1 MKLHSRILY
10 ALISISLPLF
20 TTGAQADGYYAGIAR
35 GQSEFNSDIS
45 VSKGATIDN
54 KSSVGQVFFG
64 REFDNN
70 VAVEAFYANL
80 GKAKLSA
87 KKGSTV
93 SAGGKTVSVN
103 EDTNVTGSTTS
114 FGIAG
119 KYYFDVHE
127 GVRLSAKLGVHS
139 WKSKYCLSSK
149 IENFRSS
156 DDGLDAMA
164 GLGIE
169 YAVSD
174 KVAFMAG
181 HDRFAVDDDDA
192 SITYLGVK
200 FSFN

>member
-1 MKLHSRILY
+1 MMKLHSRILY

-114 FGIAG
+114 FGIAVNIISMSMRVSG
-119 KYYFDVHE
+119 SAPSLVCILGNQNIAYP
-127 GVRLSAKLGVHS
+127 AKLRIFGRAMTALMPWPVSALNMRSATRWPS
-139 WKSKYCLSSK
+139 WLATTDSPSMMTMHPSPIL
-149 IENFRSS
+149 
-156 DDGLDAMA
+156 A
-164 GLGIE
+164 
-169 YAVSD
+169 
-174 KVAFMAG
+174 
-181 HDRFAVDDDDA
+181 
-192 SITYLGVK
+192 
-200 FSFN
+200 